1 MAATLPLITHSVQTI
16 GIAPPQ
22 CPENQARARALQVR
36 ERARVERTQGG
47 KFVDTTSSDQAR
59 RAIRSSVSFVPSR
72 SRWRIGRPVQLV
84 LDWTVHA
91 STGFH
96 LPCSAEWK
104 QTYSALCLRHQRALQ
119 RCSQERLQDVRMR
132 PRLEPGKPQRVA
144 QTKIFPVGASVVC
157 PCAIPRCLLP
167 HLLRASA
174 PILEKRCPMSLR
186 GAFHV
191 PDPTPA
197 QLLNATMTNGNRR
210 AKRVARRLSHIRARA
225 NAVFVAAGA
234 GPLAWRFA
242 VA

>member
-1 MAATLPLITHSVQTI
+1 MSGKSSEGASPSSAGASVPRAASSLIQPRQTKR
-16 GIAPPQ
+16 GAQFEAPCLLFP
-22 CPENQARARALQVR
+22 RDLD
-36 ERARVERTQGG
+36 GG
-47 KFVDTTSSDQAR
+47 LEGLFS
-59 RAIRSSVSFVPSR
+59 
-72 SRWRIGRPVQLV
+72 WCWIGRFTHRQ
-84 LDWTVHA
+84 DFTFHA
-91 STGFH
+91 AQSGSKRI
-96 LPCSAEWK
+96 LPCVFDINEPCSE
-104 QTYSALCLRHQRALQ
+104 
-119 RCSQERLQDVRMR
+119 SQERLQDVRMR

>member
-132 PRLEPGKPQRVA
+132 PRPEPKPQRVHKRKSSLLAHQLYALA
-144 QTKIFPVGASVVC
+144 QSLDACCLISSAPARPSLRSGA
-157 PCAIPRCLLP
+157 PCLLEG
-167 HLLRASA
+167 HS
-174 PILEKRCPMSLR
+174 M
-186 GAFHV
+186 F
-191 PDPTPA
+191 PT
-197 QLLNATMTNGNRR
+197 QLQR
-210 AKRVARRLSHIRARA
+210 S
-225 NAVFVAAGA
+225 F
-234 GPLAWRFA
+234 
-242 VA
+242 